1 MVLDE
6 RTVDRRRARARL
18 TVHLGLI
25 VTAAVSLTLEPV
37 LTLHIALGLV
47 FIGLVGAHLVQRRHT
62 TSRLASRLVHPV
74 LTRPSDRLA
83 LSDALLLALTVAM
96 FGSGLWDWLAGRRL
110 RQIAQHLPA
119 DGRIGIEQPVPR
131 NRRGH
136 SITVN
141 EVLRS
146 AHP

>member
-74 LTRPSDRLA
+74 LTRRSDRLA

-96 FGSGLWDWLAGRRL
+96 FGTGLWDWLTGRPTRIRWHALTGVALTGYLLVHTVRRRRRL
-110 RQIAQHLPA
+110 GSSRV
-119 DGRIGIEQPVPR
+119 R
-131 NRRGH
+131 
-136 SITVN
+136 
-141 EVLRS
+141 
-146 AHP
+146 

>member
-96 FGSGLWDWLAGRRL
+96 FGSGLWDWLAGRPTRIRWHALTGVALSGYLVVHTVRRRRRL
-110 RQIAQHLPA
+110 GSSRV
-119 DGRIGIEQPVPR
+119 R
-131 NRRGH
+131 
-136 SITVN
+136 
-141 EVLRS
+141 
-146 AHP
+146 

>member
-74 LTRPSDRLA
+74 LTRPSGRLA

-96 FGSGLWDWLAGRRL
+96 FGSGLWDWLAGRPTRIRWHALTGVALSGYLVVHTVRRRRRL
-110 RQIAQHLPA
+110 GSSRV
-119 DGRIGIEQPVPR
+119 R
-131 NRRGH
+131 
-136 SITVN
+136 
-141 EVLRS
+141 
-146 AHP
+146 